1 MRKSTQEWRIIMISR
16 KVTVADET
24 GLHLRPA
31 GILCKLACK
40 YKCKIEFTTDKGTFN
55 AKSILNVLG
64 ACVQKNDEIELR
76 CDGEDEEQ
84 ALNDLAKAIE
94 NGLGDDF
101 KMSE

>member
-1 MRKSTQEWRIIMISR
+1 MREDTQEWRIIMIR
-16 KVTVADET
+16 KKVIVADET

-40 YKCKIEFTTDKGTFN
+40 YKCKIEFTTDKGKFN

-64 ACVQKNDEIELR
+64 ACVQKNDEIELI

-84 ALNDLAKAIE
+84 ALNDLVKAIE
-94 NGLGDDF
+94 SGLGDDF
-101 KMSE
+101 KMNE